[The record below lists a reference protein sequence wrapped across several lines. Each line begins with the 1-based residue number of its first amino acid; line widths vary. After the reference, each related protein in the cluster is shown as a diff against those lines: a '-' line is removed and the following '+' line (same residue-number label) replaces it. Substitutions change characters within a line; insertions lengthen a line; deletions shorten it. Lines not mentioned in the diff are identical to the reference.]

1 MTAPTPADAAGERTI
16 AAAEVQIGDRLRSRD
31 GTEMTVTRIEP
42 FIFPGMIAFVEDS
55 DTQWF
60 KLPAQ
65 PDAEV
70 TLLARG

>member
-1 MTAPTPADAAGERTI
+1 MTDATPANSGEQTI
-16 AAAEVQIGDRLRSRD
+16 PAAEVRVGDRLRSRD

-42 FIFPGMIAFVEDS
+42 FIFPNMIAFVEDS
-55 DTQWF
+55 EDQWF

-65 PDAEV
+65 PDTEV